1 MRMSIL
7 LCALASLPGC
17 TTVTYTSS
25 RPRLEVAECIA
36 SGWRNAAPSGYGVPV
51 SRTDFADYCFVGVEL
66 HANFSPLPTGTGHP
80 TYAVW
85 AEVRDTP
92 SGRRRNI
99 TGPIRSSTH
108 ASIVSSWNA
117 RLSRTERGH
126 RTLRP

>member
-51 SRTDFADYCFVGVEL
+51 SLTDFADYCFVGVEL
-66 HANFSPLPTGTGHP
+66 HANFSPLPTGTSHP

-92 SGRRRNI
+92 SGTTTKYHRAYQVE
-99 TGPIRSSTH
+99 H
-108 ASIVSSWNA
+108 ARIDRVVVECQG
-117 RLSRTERGH
+117 ERH
-126 RTLRP
+126 